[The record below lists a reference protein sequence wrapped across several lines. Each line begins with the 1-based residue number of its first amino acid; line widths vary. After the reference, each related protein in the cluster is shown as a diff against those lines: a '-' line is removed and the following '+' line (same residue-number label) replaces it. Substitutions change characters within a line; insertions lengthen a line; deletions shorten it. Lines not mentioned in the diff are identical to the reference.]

1 MEDCHVSEKAASM
14 PGDRPRARK
23 FTIKGRIRSFRCA
36 LAGLM
41 LMLKTQHNAWLHAVA
56 SIGVLSAGA
65 LFGLSEAEWCVL
77 VLAIAVV
84 WTAEALNTALE
95 LLADAASPEF
105 HPLVAKA
112 KDVAAAA
119 VDRPARAGPAALYVR
134 CGRIDRRLGLRP
146 GPGDDSFKD
155 PAGSAAT
162 MRRCRASRPG
172 RPARRAP
179 MFATFAT

>member
-14 PGDRPRARK
+14 PGDRPQARK

-119 VDRPARAGPAALYVR
+119 VLISAV
-134 CGRIDRRLGLRP
+134 
-146 GPGDDSFKD
+146 
-155 PAGSAAT
+155 GSAVIGLLVLG
-162 MRRCRASRPG
+162 PQLY
-172 RPARRAP
+172 
-179 MFATFAT
+179 MFVAAVLTGG